1 MKIIL
6 IISILLLSFQPNRKD
21 CLKKADKIVLKH
33 VEFDILTI
41 ADILPED
48 FEQQFE
54 NMLYVN
60 VYEDSVHI
68 DNFLHLLNELKV
80 QDVDSIVGVDTRA
93 KIEIYNADKVYNI
106 YLDQFAVLINGIENK
121 NTPELCA
128 EFEKLQAKPL
138 DD

>member
-41 ADILPED
+41 ADILPEN

-106 YLDQFAVLINGIENK
+106 YLDQFAVLINGIEYK
-121 NTPELCA
+121 NTPELRA

>member
-106 YLDQFAVLINGIENK
+106 YLDQFAVLINGIEYK